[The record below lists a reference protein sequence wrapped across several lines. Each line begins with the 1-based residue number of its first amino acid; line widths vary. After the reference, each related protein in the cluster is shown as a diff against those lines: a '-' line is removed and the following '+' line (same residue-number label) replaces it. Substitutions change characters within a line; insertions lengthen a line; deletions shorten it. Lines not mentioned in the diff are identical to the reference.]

1 MNRLALILAAACWC
15 GAALQQPPAKGPEV
29 STRENADLERA
40 LGEAGTSPLEFVRA
54 VEKHLAQYPDSPRR
68 EELERGAA
76 KAAIAANDDSLI
88 VTWGE
93 RVLARQPAD
102 LELLVRV
109 THSLLAAE
117 SKDNANAERAIRYL
131 HRTEELIPHMTQEGG
146 ARLPMSAGEWQ
157 AQRDRA
163 MGLAL
168 TDEARAA
175 GYLGRRE
182 EALALA
188 KRAFATWPNAESARE
203 TARAFDRLGKPAE
216 AAVALADAF
225 TVPDLFNTDAGRA
238 RDRGRLGEL
247 YRQAHGSERGLGDL
261 VLAAYDRNLALAEAR
276 ELGVRQSDPNAA
288 LTNPMAFALSGV
300 DGAKISM
307 ADLKGKVL
315 VLDFW
320 ATWCVPCREQ
330 HPLYEQ
336 VKQRFHDNP
345 DVVFLSIDADAD
357 RQPVKQFLQ
366 EASWQGPVYFEDGL
380 TRVLGV
386 ESLPTTILMDRRGQV
401 FSRMNGFVKQLF
413 VDALTDRIRGSL
425 AAAPR
430 P

>member
-1 MNRLALILAAACWC
+1 MNRLALILVAACWC
-15 GAALQQPPAKGPEV
+15 GAAQHQPPAKTPEV
-29 STRENADLERA
+29 TPQEKADLERA
-40 LGEAGTSPLEFVRA
+40 LGEAGTSPLELVRA
-54 VEKHLAQYPDSPRR
+54 IEKHLTQYPDSPRR

-76 KAAIAANDDSLI
+76 NAAIAANDDSLI

-102 LELLVRV
+102 LQLLARV
-109 THSLLAAE
+109 THSLLAVE
-117 SKDNANAERAIRYL
+117 SKDNANAERAIRYA
-131 HRTEELIPHMTQEGG
+131 HRSEELIPHLTQEG
-146 ARLPMSAGEWQ
+146 ARFPMSAGEWQ
-157 AQRDRA
+157 AQAERA
-163 MGLAL
+163 TGRAL
-168 TDEARAA
+168 TDEAHAA

-188 KRAFATWPNAESARE
+188 QRAFATWPNADSARE

-216 AAVALADAF
+216 AAVAMADAF
-225 TVPDLFNTDAGRA
+225 TVPDLFNTDADRA

-247 YRQAHGSERGLGDL
+247 YRRAHGSETGLGDL
-261 VLAAYDRNLALAEAR
+261 VLAAYDRNLALAKAR
-276 ELGVRQSDPNAA
+276 ELGLRQSDPNAA
-288 LTNPMAFALSGV
+288 LTDAMAFTLSGV
-300 DGAKISM
+300 DGAKLSM

-320 ATWCVPCREQ
+320 ATWCAPCREQ

-336 VKQRFHDNP
+336 VKQRFRDNP
-345 DVVFLSIDADAD
+345 GVVFLSIDADAD
-357 RQPVKQFLQ
+357 RQAVKPFLQ
-366 EASWQGPVYFEDGL
+366 EAGWQGPVYFEDGL
-380 TRVLGV
+380 TRVLAV
-386 ESLPTTILMDRRGQV
+386 ESLPTTILIDRRGQV

>member
-1 MNRLALILAAACWC
+1 MNRIAVILLAACWC
-15 GAALQQPPAKGPEV
+15 GAAQPPPPAKPAEV
-29 STRENADLERA
+29 SPQEKADLERA
-40 LGEAGTSPLEFVRA
+40 LGEAGASPLEFLRA
-54 VEKHLAQYPDSPRR
+54 LEKHLAQYPDSPRR
-68 EELERGAA
+68 VDLERSAA
-76 KAAIAANDDSLI
+76 NAAIAANDDSLI

-102 LELLVRV
+102 LQILARV
-109 THSLLAAE
+109 THSLLAVE
-117 SKDNANAERAIRYL
+117 SKDNAERAIRYA
-131 HRTEELIPHMTQEGG
+131 HRAEELIPHMTQEGG
-146 ARLPMSAGEWQ
+146 ARFPMSAGEWQ

-163 MGLAL
+163 MGRAL

-175 GYLGRRE
+175 GFLGRGE

-188 KRAFATWPNAESARE
+188 KRAFDTWPNAESARE
-203 TARAFDRLGKPAE
+203 TARSFDRLGKPAE
-216 AAVALADAF
+216 AAVAMADAF
-225 TVPDLFNTDAGRA
+225 AVPDLFNTDALRA
-238 RDRGRLGEL
+238 RDRGRLGEF
-247 YRQAHGSERGLGDL
+247 YRRAHGSETGLGDL
-261 VLAAYDRNLALAEAR
+261 VLAAYDRNLALAKAR

-288 LTNPMAFALSGV
+288 LTDPMAFTLSGV
-300 DGAKISM
+300 DGAKLSM

-320 ATWCVPCREQ
+320 ATWCAPCREQ

-336 VKQRFHDNP
+336 VKQRFRDNP

-357 RQPVKQFLQ
+357 LEAVKPFLQ
-366 EASWQGPVYFEDGL
+366 EAGWRGPVYFEDGL
-380 TRVLGV
+380 TRVLAV
-386 ESLPTTILMDRRGQV
+386 ESLPTTILIDRRGRV

-413 VDALTDRIRGSL
+413 VDALTDRIRGAL

>member
-1 MNRLALILAAACWC
+1 MNRLAPILLIACWC
-15 GAALQQPPAKGPEV
+15 GAAQQQPPAKSADV
-29 STRENADLERA
+29 SPQEKADLERA
-40 LGEAGTSPLEFVRA
+40 LAEAGASPLESVRA
-54 VEKHLAQYPDSPRR
+54 IEEHLARYPDSPRR

-76 KAAIAANDDSLI
+76 NAAIAANDDSLT
-88 VTWGE
+88 VVWGE

-102 LELLVRV
+102 VQLLARV
-109 THSLLAAE
+109 AHSLLAVE

-131 HRTEELIPHMTQEGG
+131 HRDEELILQMTQGG
-146 ARLPMSAGEWQ
+146 PRFGVSAGEWQ
-157 AQRDRA
+157 AQCDRA
-163 MGLAL
+163 MGRAL

-188 KRAFATWPNAESARE
+188 KRAFTTWPNAESARE
-203 TARAFDRLGKPAE
+203 TARSFDRLGKPAE
-216 AAVALADAF
+216 AAVAMADAF
-225 TVPDLFNTDAGRA
+225 TVADRFNTDAERA

-247 YRQAHGSERGLGDL
+247 YRQAHGSETGLGDL
-261 VLAAYDRNLALAEAR
+261 VLAAYDRNLALAKAR
-276 ELGVRQSDPNAA
+276 ELGVRQSDPNAG
-288 LTNPMAFALSGV
+288 LTDPMAFTLSGV
-300 DGAKISM
+300 DGARLRM

-315 VLDFW
+315 VLDLW
-320 ATWCVPCREQ
+320 ATWCAPCREQ

-336 VKQRFHDNP
+336 VKQRFIDNT

-357 RQPVKQFLQ
+357 PQPVKPFLQ
-366 EASWQGPVYFEDGL
+366 EAGWQGPVYFEDGL
-380 TRVLGV
+380 TRVLAV
-386 ESLPTTILMDRRGQV
+386 DSLPTTILIDRRGQV

-413 VDALTDRIRGSL
+413 VDALTDRIRGAL